1 MHGKLVHVETSP
13 LHLLKL
19 EWQGDTRPE
28 TKVYHCTKVY
38 RCTRVYHCTKVTNAM
53 HLKKLIVCQ
62 LVKKFHALNGIPRLK
77 IQVFQ
82 RTTV

>member
-28 TKVYHCTKVY
+28 TKVYRCTKVY
-38 RCTRVYHCTKVTNAM
+38 CC
-53 HLKKLIVCQ
+53 KKS
-62 LVKKFHALNGIPRLK
+62 
-77 IQVFQ
+77 
-82 RTTV
+82 TTVQK

>member
-28 TKVYHCTKVY
+28 TKVYHCTNVY
-38 RCTRVYHCTKVTNAM
+38 CCTKVTNSM
-53 HLKKLIVCQ
+53 NLEKLIVCQ
-62 LVKKFHALNGIPRLK
+62 LVKKFHALNGTLRLE
-77 IQVFQ
+77 IHFFQ

>member
-28 TKVYHCTKVY
+28 TKVYRCKKVDRCTKVDRCMKVDHCTTVY
-38 RCTRVYHCTKVTNAM
+38 RCT
-53 HLKKLIVCQ
+53 
-62 LVKKFHALNGIPRLK
+62 K
-77 IQVFQ
+77 I
-82 RTTV
+82 